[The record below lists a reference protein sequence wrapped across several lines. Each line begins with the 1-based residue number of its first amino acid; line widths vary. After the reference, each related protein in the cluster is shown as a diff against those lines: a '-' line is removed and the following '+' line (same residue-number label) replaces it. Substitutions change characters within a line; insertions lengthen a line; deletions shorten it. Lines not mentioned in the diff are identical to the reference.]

1 MFQEVSEQL
10 SRIDK
15 LLPIWIVIAMVIGI
29 GIGTIFPELPNIL
42 DTYRIDSVSLPIAIG
57 LLCMMYPPLAK
68 VRYEKLSKAI
78 VHWKM
83 FAVSLTLN
91 WIIGPVLMF
100 SLAWIFLPDLPEYR
114 TGIILVG
121 LARCIAMV
129 LIWNHLAGGSN
140 EQGVILVALNSIFQI
155 LMYSIYAYFFITV
168 LSSWIT
174 GSTEET
180 LQISMTEIARSVIIF
195 LGIPVIAGI
204 ITRFT
209 LVKNKG
215 KTWYDEKFIPK
226 LNPTAILGLLFTIIV
241 MFSMKGEL
249 ILTLPWDVLRISL
262 PLVAYFLI
270 MFAIAFFLSWALK
283 FTYPETATLSL
294 TAASNNFEL
303 AIAVTIG
310 IFGLSSNEAFAA
322 IIGPLIEVPVLIS
335 LVYISLWLK
344 NKLLW
349 NPE

>member
-29 GIGTIFPELPNIL
+29 GTGAIFPELANIL
-42 DTYRIDSVSLPIAIG
+42 DTYRIYSVSLPIAIG

-78 VHWKM
+78 VQWKM

-140 EQGVILVALNSIFQI
+140 EQGVILVALNSVFQI

-226 LNPTAILGLLFTIIV
+226 LSPTAILGLLFTIIV
-241 MFSMKGEL
+241 MFSMKGEF

-283 FTYPETATLSL
+283 FTYQETATLSL

-344 NKLLW
+344 NKLFW